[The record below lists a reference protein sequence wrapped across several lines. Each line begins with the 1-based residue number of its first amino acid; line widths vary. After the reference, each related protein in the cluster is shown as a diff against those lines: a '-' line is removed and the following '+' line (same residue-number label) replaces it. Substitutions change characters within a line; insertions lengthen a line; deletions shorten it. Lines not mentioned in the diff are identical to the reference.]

1 MAEDIKYQINVQ
13 MMDNAVTTDDPNDKI
28 FTVVSNGTADK
39 ERIVSEMMA
48 VNPGLER
55 ETLRMVLDLEN
66 RVIKRLV
73 LSGMRVNNGLVE
85 MAAQC
90 RGVVHG
96 TAWDPS
102 VNSLY
107 VNVNQGKELREAIA
121 ATTVNVVGEKGA
133 TMYFSTGTGSG
144 QRSGSTFTATA
155 GAPFTLTGR
164 NIKVAGDDPAV
175 GITFSNSTGTTTRVA
190 NNMVAVNQP
199 SKLVFVVPASLTDG
213 AYTLTVTTQY
223 NPSSLLKT
231 PRSVSREI
239 VIGPAEGE
247 GSDSESPDEI

>member
-1 MAEDIKYQINVQ
+1 MADDIKYQINVQ
-13 MMDNAVTTDDPNDKI
+13 MMDNTLTADDPNDKI
-28 FTVVSNGTADK
+28 FSVVSNGTADK

-66 RVIKRLV
+66 RVVKRLV

-96 TAWDPS
+96 TAWDPQ

-133 TMYFSTGTGSG
+133 TMYFSTGTSVGHSDDP
-144 QRSGSTFTATA
+144 SFVANA
-155 GAPFTLTGR
+155 GLPFTLTGR
-164 NIKVAGDDPAV
+164 NIKLAGDDKAV
-175 GITFSNSTGTTTRVA
+175 GITFTDDKGATTRVA
-190 NNMVAVNQP
+190 DNMVAVNQP
-199 SKLVFVVPASLTDG
+199 SQLIFVVPASLSEGT
-213 AYTLTVTTQY
+213 YTLTVTTQY
-223 NPSSLLKT
+223 NPGRLLKS

-239 VIGPAEGE
+239 VIKPDGGG
-247 GSDSESPDEI
+247 GSDSPDEI